1 MEKRH
6 IRTDSSSHAGE
17 KSMYFMKLTV
27 TIQHHGQTRDSYINV
42 IIGIL
47 LLIPSFPL
55 SFLGVM

>member
-1 MEKRH
+1 
-6 IRTDSSSHAGE
+6 
-17 KSMYFMKLTV
+17 MYFMKLTV